1 MPRLTKHR
9 TWALLIALVVAGL
22 VAAWWLSRGDA
33 PAKSVARDPTP
44 AAGSDPTPGSAES
57 ASRDDTGGVN
67 TGDQRG
73 APAADVPIEP
83 EPLAASAPVPV
94 QVYGHVTNQGDSPA
108 ASVDVIFADDKGA
121 ESTATSDDKGAYS
134 LHLVPGRY
142 RVRAIG
148 ERVIAVGLPPLEL
161 GSTARRFD
169 IRVQRQSVIRGH
181 VRYRDRS
188 PAAGA
193 VVVPH
198 RDSNKT
204 SELAALG
211 ELGTAEVA
219 DDGSFEL
226 FTVPG
231 NLVVDASS
239 RSAAGRTRVHALA
252 PGEARNNVNI
262 IVIPNG
268 YVEGVVRGPDHET
281 IGDAK
286 VLASMQI
293 PGTGE
298 YDRIPV
304 STDAQGHF
312 RYQVIRPTHTIV
324 EAAARGYAQ
333 SKPVAFDL
341 EPGESRTNIVLELGK
356 AELSLS
362 GHVVDESGHPLA
374 LVQVAQGVVGSK
386 ERYNKTYTNADGYF
400 IISDLGPG
408 PHRLRFRRNGYQQT
422 RKTGIEA
429 PSSDI
434 LVTMP
439 RVGSGTTPGR

>member
-1 MPRLTKHR
+1 MAEAAPIQVRVYGRVTNEGNR
-9 TWALLIALVVAGL
+9 P
-22 VAAWWLSRGDA
+22 VAA
-33 PAKSVARDPTP
+33 
-44 AAGSDPTPGSAES
+44 
-57 ASRDDTGGVN
+57 
-67 TGDQRG
+67 
-73 APAADVPIEP
+73 
-83 EPLAASAPVPV
+83 
-94 QVYGHVTNQGDSPA
+94 
-108 ASVDVIFADDKGA
+108 VDVIFADDKGA
-121 ESTATSDDKGAYS
+121 EATATSDDSGDYS
-134 LHLVPGRY
+134 LQLAPGSY

-161 GSTARRFD
+161 GAAVRRLD
-169 IRVQRQSVIRGH
+169 IRVEQQSVIRGH

-198 RDSNKT
+198 RDNKKT

-211 ELGTAEVA
+211 ELGSAEVQ

-226 FTVPG
+226 LTVPG
-231 NLVVDASS
+231 NLIVNASS
-239 RSAAGRTRVHALA
+239 RTAAGRARVHALA
-252 PGEARNNVNI
+252 PGEARKHVNI
-262 IVIPNG
+262 TVIPNG
-268 YVEGVVRGPDHET
+268 YVEGVVRGADDET

-298 YDRIPV
+298 YDRVPIA
-304 STDAQGHF
+304 TDARGHF
-312 RYQVIRPTHTIV
+312 RYQVLRPTHTIV
-324 EAAARGYAQ
+324 EATARGYAQ

-341 EPGESRTNIVLELGK
+341 EPGESRTNLVLELGK

-408 PHRLRFRRNGYQQT
+408 PHRLRFRRNGYEQI

-439 RVGSGTTPGR
+439 RVGANAPPGN

>member
-1 MPRLTKHR
+1 MPRLPKHKV
-9 TWALLIALVVAGL
+9 WVLLIAVVIAGL
-22 VAAWWLSRGDA
+22 VAVWWFSRGDA
-33 PAKSVARDPTP
+33 PAKRVATEP
-44 AAGSDPTPGSAES
+44 AAATGANPTARSADSPPESGSAGAKTRTETS
-57 ASRDDTGGVN
+57 SRPT
-67 TGDQRG
+67 
-73 APAADVPIEP
+73 DVPVEP
-83 EPLAASAPVPV
+83 EELAASAPVPV
-94 QVYGHVTNQGDSPA
+94 QVYGRVTNQGDQPA
-108 ASVDVIFADDKGA
+108 AAVDVIFSSKGA

-193 VVVPH
+193 IVVPH
-198 RDSNKT
+198 RDSKQK
-204 SELAALG
+204 SRLAALG
-211 ELGTAEVA
+211 ELGSAEVE

-231 NLVVDASS
+231 NLILDASV
-239 RSAAGRTRVHALA
+239 RSAAGRAKVHALA
-252 PGEARNNVNI
+252 PGEARNNVTI
-262 IVIPNG
+262 TLIPNG
-268 YVEGVVRGPDHET
+268 YVEGVVRGPDDEV

-304 STDAQGHF
+304 STDARGHF
-312 RYQVIRPTHTIV
+312 RYQVIRPARTIV
-324 EAAARGYAQ
+324 EATARGYAQ
-333 SKPVAFDL
+333 SKPVAFEL
-341 EPGESRTNIVLELGK
+341 APGESRTNLILELGK

-362 GHVVDESGHPLA
+362 GHVVDEAGHPLA

-386 ERYNKTYTNADGYF
+386 ERYKKTFTNADGYF

-408 PHRLRFRRNGYQQT
+408 PHRLRFRHNGYEQT

-429 PSSDI
+429 PASDI

-439 RVGSGTTPGR
+439 RVGSKSSAK